1 MKSPAHPT
9 MTIFETVVLH
19 LVNKDEPIS
28 QALAC
33 LLFAG
38 AVTLAPG
45 TYVVDNRH
53 DYTASVVAPWPAH
66 LV

>member
-1 MKSPAHPT
+1 
-9 MTIFETVVLH
+9 MTFFETFVLH

-45 TYVVDNRH
+45 TYVVDNRFEYATTEA
-53 DYTASVVAPWPAH
+53 DA
-66 LV
+66 